1 MNIFGHGLFAGGR
14 RYTGVLIVMALLICW
29 MGVSSAARAQGLD
42 RIESLIAAGK
52 HTQALDQLQPLLA
65 RRPVAEDVRFLQ
77 ARALIGL
84 GRLQQA
90 RRVLEDLLKESPD
103 RPEIY
108 NNLAVIYAGQGDFD
122 KARTLLESAL
132 ATRRGYQVSYENLGV
147 IYDHLASLAYGQ
159 ALSPDET
166 VSTPE
171 LHLTLLEHLPVQATE
186 SNVAPDSTSPSTSM
200 APPPPPPPGSDDQG
214 KAVRTMVL
222 AWARAWEAQQVDRYL
237 GFYDENFVPPDGRS
251 RKDWE
256 RSRRLRL
263 RTPEFIRVEVDNIS
277 VAVVDENAA
286 SVFLRQHYSS
296 DLLDDTVVK
305 NLIVRKAGG
314 QWRIFQENLIR

>member
-1 MNIFGHGLFAGGR
+1 MNIFGKGFPAGGR
-14 RYTGVLIVMALLICW
+14 RYRGVLLVMALLLFW
-29 MGVSSAARAQGLD
+29 MTLSSVARAEELD
-42 RIESLIAAGK
+42 RIESLIAAGN
-52 HTQALDQLQPLLA
+52 HSQALDQLEPLLA
-65 RRPVAEDVRFLQ
+65 RRPVAADVRFLQ

-84 GRLQQA
+84 GKQKQA
-90 RRVLEDLLKESPD
+90 RRVLEDLLNEFPD

-132 ATRRGYQVSYENLGV
+132 ATQRGYQVSYENLGV

-166 VSTPE
+166 LNTPE
-171 LHLTLLEHLPVQATE
+171 LHLTLLEHLPTQIVESIATHDA
-186 SNVAPDSTSPSTSM
+186 V
-200 APPPPPPPGSDDQG
+200 PPPPMAQVGSVDES
-214 KAVRTMVL
+214 KAIRTMVL
-222 AWARAWEAQQVDRYL
+222 AWARAWEAQQADSYL
-237 GFYDENFVPPDGRS
+237 GFYDEDFVPPDGRS

-256 RSRRLRL
+256 LSRRLRL
-263 RTPEFIRVEVDNIS
+263 RTPEFIRIQVDNIS
-277 VAVVDENAA
+277 VAVIDEHAG
-286 SVFLRQHYSS
+286 SVYLRQHYTS

-314 QWRIFQENLIR
+314 QWRIYQENLIR

>member
-1 MNIFGHGLFAGGR
+1 MNIFGHGLSAGGR
-14 RYTGVLIVMALLICW
+14 RYSGVLIVMALLFCW
-29 MGVSSAARAQGLD
+29 MTVSSAVRAEGLD
-42 RIESLIAAGK
+42 RIESLIVAGK
-52 HTQALDQLQPLLA
+52 HSQALDQLQPLLA
-65 RRPVAEDVRFLQ
+65 RRPVAADVRFMQ

-84 GRLQQA
+84 GKQQQA
-90 RRVLEDLLKESPD
+90 RRILEDLLKELPD

-108 NNLAVIYAGQGDFD
+108 NNLAVIYANQGDLD
-122 KARTLLESAL
+122 KARSLLESAL
-132 ATRRGYQVSYENLGV
+132 ATQRGYQLSYQNLGV

-166 VSTPE
+166 VRTPE
-171 LHLTLLEHLPVQATE
+171 LHLTLLENLPIQATA
-186 SNVAPDSTSPSTSM
+186 SNVAPDSTLPSTSM
-200 APPPPPPPGSDDQG
+200 APPPQSGSDDQ
-214 KAVRTMVL
+214 ARAIRTMVL
-222 AWARAWEAQQVDRYL
+222 AWARAWEAQQADSYL
-237 GFYDENFVPPDGRS
+237 DFYDKNFIPPDGRS

-277 VAVVDENAA
+277 VAVIDEHAG

-296 DLLDDTVVK
+296 DLLNDTVVK